1 MSVGGSMGSTK
12 SKTKTDPWAPTQPIL
27 KEIVG
32 EATPLVGQTGVTA
45 GQQGAYDDLL
55 AKAKAGNPYAP
66 AIGDAASGALGYDN
80 TGQKD
85 MVSGAYGDLQGS
97 LGKYAAG
104 DYLDVANNPQLKAL
118 MDSVSADATDRAN
131 RQFAAAGRDFSG
143 AHMGAV
149 AKGVTSATAPLLLDQ
164 FNKQQQ
170 MQMGAAGQLFSAGS
184 GAAGQMSQLDQVLQ
198 QIRSGGIDMS
208 KSAVD
213 AANAGSNATL
223 ALEQQMKNMKAEDLA
238 LLASLITPIAGLGGT
253 SSTKGSSMNL
263 GFKLG

>member
-1 MSVGGSMGSTK
+1 MSVGGSVGSSQ

-27 KEIVG
+27 KDIVG
-32 EATPLVGQTGVTA
+32 EAAPLVGKTGVTE
-45 GQQGAYDDLL
+45 GQQGAYNDLL

-66 AIGDAASGALGYDN
+66 AIGDAATGALGYDN
-80 TGQKD
+80 SAQKN
-85 MVSGAYGDLQGS
+85 MVGDAYSSLQGS

-118 MDSVSADATDRAN
+118 MDTVGTDIQDRVN
-131 RQFAAAGRDFSG
+131 RQFAGAGRDLSG
-143 AHMGAV
+143 MNQQAV
-149 AKGVTSATAPLLLDQ
+149 GRGVSQGTAGLLLDQ
-164 FNKQQQ
+164 FNKQQGLQ
-170 MQMGAAGQLFSAGS
+170 MDAASKLYAGGT
-184 GAAGQMSQLDQVLQ
+184 GAAGQMSELDKVLQ
-198 QIRSGGIDMS
+198 QIRGGGIGMA

-213 AANAGSNATL
+213 AANDGSNATL

>member
-1 MSVGGSMGSTK
+1 MSVGGSMGSSS

-32 EATPLVGQTGVTA
+32 AASPLVGQTGVTA
-45 GQQGAYDDLL
+45 GQQGAYDSLL
-55 AKAKAGNPYAP
+55 AKAKEGTPYAGQ
-66 AIGDAASGALGYDN
+66 IDAAAKGALGYDN
-80 TGQKD
+80 TPQKD

-170 MQMGAAGQLFSAGS
+170 LQMGAAGQLFSGAGS
-184 GAAGQMSQLDQVLQ
+184 TAGQMSQLDQVLQ
-198 QIRSGGIDMS
+198 QIKSGGIDAS
-208 KSAVD
+208 GKALD
-213 AANAGSNATL
+213 ANSWGENSTL

-238 LLASLITPIAGLGGT
+238 LLASLITPIAGTGGT